1 MNVTR
6 QQILKRGLSNCCPN
20 CGGKTLFVPGKIY
33 QMHEQCPACGFKFE
47 GAHGHEGFYLRATS
61 LNFGV
66 TLTCYLLPIVVLVF
80 NDLIGESLAIG
91 LAFGAVLVPPLLYRP
106 SRSWSL
112 LNYYIF
118 CPDELPANGN
128 ETG

>member
-1 MNVTR
+1 M
-6 QQILKRGLSNCCPN
+6 
-20 CGGKTLFVPGKIY
+20 FVPGKIY
-33 QMHEQCPACGFKFE
+33 QIQERCPACGFRFE
-47 GAHGHEGFYLRATS
+47 GAHGHEGFYMRATS

-80 NDLIGESLAIG
+80 NDLISESLAIG
-91 LAFGAVLVPPLLYRP
+91 LAFGAVLVPLLLYRS

-118 CPDELPANGN
+118 CPDELPANGGA
-128 ETG
+128 TGDE